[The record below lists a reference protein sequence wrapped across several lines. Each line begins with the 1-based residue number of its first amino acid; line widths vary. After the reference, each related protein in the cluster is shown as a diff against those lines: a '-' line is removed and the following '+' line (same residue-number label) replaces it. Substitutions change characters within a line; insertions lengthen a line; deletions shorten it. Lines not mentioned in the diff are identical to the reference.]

1 MTNRVLA
8 IDPSGTGTTGIFFKD
23 GDQEQFNQFTDKDWT
38 KHYQFIYSLV
48 KKYHPDTLL
57 FENTNWI
64 SLRGKD
70 MTFLLKLLGALESL
84 VYLNQVA
91 TVALVPVNQVKGL
104 RKKLL
109 KGEKKIN
116 ELEYQNGKGWIWK
129 GKRISLHCLDAYLIY
144 WLEFEKEKSSLLGQK
159 SSKIKQILWQN

>member
-1 MTNRVLA
+1 MAV
-8 IDPSGTGTTGIFFKD
+8 TTRRILS
-23 GDQEQFNQFTDKDWT
+23 
-38 KHYQFIYSLV
+38 SL
-48 KKYHPDTLL
+48 
-57 FENTNWI
+57 N
-64 SLRGKD
+64 SLTS
-70 MTFLLKLLGALESL
+70 MNFCGALESL

-91 TVALVPVNQVKGL
+91 TVASVPVNQVKGL

-144 WLEFEKEKSSLLGQK
+144 
-159 SSKIKQILWQN
+159 